1 MFDARL
7 RRALSPVLDRAGARL
22 SDVGV
27 SPLALTAAGFA
38 AGLGACLAVVAH
50 AWTWAL
56 LL

>member
-1 MFDARL
+1 
-7 RRALSPVLDRAGARL
+7 VLDRAGARL